1 MDVSELTKT
10 LSQYSPSVNTTVNAV
25 VSGTKPVAIIIIT
38 IMFLIEMDSWWKYM
52 KQEGGG
58 LTGELWLDVAYKY
71 ILAYILVM
79 MSGQLFD
86 AILAFVNIILKVI
99 DGIVPASKVHWN
111 MKLGKVKGI
120 FFKNFFDLFGG
131 AVMFIAGLSTK
142 LIVLMRALEMY
153 LLKAVS
159 PLLIAFFM
167 ADSTRPIAMNVM
179 KHFGAAAFQTILVLL
194 IVRFYPSLVTDD
206 LLKVN
211 SSGLL
216 ETWVNAFAAIGK
228 GIIFIILLW
237 GSQRKA
243 KALLGAM

>member
-38 IMFLIEMDSWWKYM
+38 ITFLIEMDSWWKYM

-86 AILAFVNIILKVI
+86 AILEFVNIILKVI
-99 DGIVPASKVHWN
+99 DGIVPPSKVHWDN
-111 MKLGKVKGI
+111 NFDKVKGI
-120 FFKNFFDLFGG
+120 FFKYFFKLFGG

-167 ADSTRPIAMNVM
+167 ADSTRPIAINVI
-179 KHFGAAAFQTILVLL
+179 KHFASAAFQAVLVLL
-194 IVRFYPSLVTDD
+194 VVRFYPSIVTED
-206 LLKVN
+206 LLKIN
-211 SSGLL
+211 TSGLL
-216 ETWVNAFAAIGK
+216 ATWVNAFAAIAK

-243 KALLGAM
+243 KSLLGAM

>member
-10 LSQYSPSVNTTVNAV
+10 LSEYSPSVNTAVNNV
-25 VSGTKPVAIIIIT
+25 VSGTKPVALIIIT

-86 AILAFVNIILKVI
+86 AILDFVNIVLKVI
-99 DGIVPASKVHWN
+99 DGIVPESKVSWDAPYN
-111 MKLGKVKGI
+111 KVKGI
-120 FFKNFFDLFGG
+120 FFKNFFNLFGG

-167 ADSTRPIAMNVM
+167 ADSTRPIAINVI
-179 KHFGAAAFQTILVLL
+179 KHFAAAAFQAVLVLL
-194 IVRFYPSLVTDD
+194 VVRFYPSIVTDD
-206 LLKVN
+206 LLKIN
-211 SSGLL
+211 TSGLIA
-216 ETWVNAFAAIGK
+216 TWVNAFAAIGK

>member
-10 LSQYSPSVNTTVNAV
+10 LSEYSPSVNTTVNNV
-25 VSGTKPVAIIIIT
+25 VSGTKPVALIIIT

-86 AILAFVNIILKVI
+86 AILDFVNIVLKVI
-99 DGIVPASKVHWN
+99 DGLVPTAKINWDGN
-111 MKLGKVKGI
+111 FDKIKGI
-120 FFKNFFDLFGG
+120 FFKHFFKLFGN
-131 AVMFIAGLSTK
+131 VVLYIAGLSTK

-167 ADSTRPIAMNVM
+167 ADSTRPIAMNVI
-179 KHFGAAAFQTILVLL
+179 KHFAAAAFQAVLVLL
-194 IVRFYPSLVTDD
+194 IVRFYPALVTDD
-206 LLKVN
+206 LLKIN
-211 SSGLL
+211 SDGLL
-216 ETWVNAFAAIGK
+216 ETWANAFAAIGK

>member
-10 LSQYSPSVNTTVNAV
+10 LSEYSPSVNTTVNNV
-25 VSGTKPVAIIIIT
+25 VSGTKPVALIIIT

-86 AILAFVNIILKVI
+86 AILDFVNIVLKVI
-99 DGIVPASKVHWN
+99 DGIVPESKVSWD
-111 MKLGKVKGI
+111 GDFDKVKGM
-120 FFKNFFDLFGG
+120 FFKYIFKFVGKTTLY
-131 AVMFIAGLSTK
+131 IAGLSTK

-167 ADSTRPIAMNVM
+167 ADSTRPIAINVI
-179 KHFGAAAFQTILVLL
+179 KHFAAAAFQAILVLL
-194 IVRFYPSLVTDD
+194 VVRFYPSIVTDD
-206 LLKVN
+206 LLKIN
-211 SSGLL
+211 TSGLIA
-216 ETWVNAFAAIGK
+216 TWVNAFAAIGK

-243 KALLGAM
+243 KSLLGAM